1 MNVLVTGGAGFI
13 GSNIA
18 DAYIAAGHSVI
29 IVDDLSSGAIEN
41 VNPKAKF
48 YKLDIQS
55 PDIETIFKDQKI
67 QVINHHAAQMD
78 VRRSVADPRYDASVN
93 ILGMLN
99 TLELGVRYGVKKVI
113 FASTGGAIYGEQ
125 DYFPADEQHPLRPLS
140 PYGITKLATE
150 KYLFYYQAVHA
161 IQHVIL
167 RYANVYGPRQNPH
180 GEAGVVAIFAS
191 KMLDDTQPIINGDGK
206 QTRDYVYVDDVVEAN
221 IRALSYASSDT
232 FNIGTGLEN
241 DVNTVYAII
250 KKYTASQH
258 EEKHGPA
265 KIGEQL
271 RSVIDHTKAKKILGW
286 NPTVSLEEGLR
297 RTVGFFIEK
306 SKSQIKH

>member
-48 YKLDIQS
+48 YNLDIQS
-55 PDIETIFKDQKI
+55 PEIETIFKDQKI

-78 VRRSVADPRYDASVN
+78 VRRSVADPRYDAAVN

-191 KMLDDTQPIINGDGK
+191 KMLDDQQPIINGHGK
-206 QTRDYVYVDDVVEAN
+206 QTRDYVYVDDVVQAN

-297 RTVGFFIEK
+297 RTVEFFIEK